1 MTSRRMTV
9 ADYVA
14 SELAAWDVACLFGVP
29 GDSII
34 PLLEA
39 VRQNRRPRFVAAR
52 HETAAAI
59 MAAAYAK
66 VSGQM
71 AACCSDAGPG
81 AVQMLSGVYDA
92 AMDRVPLLALTGG
105 LPTGKTAT
113 HWPQDANLDLVYTDA
128 TVFNHTLAA
137 AGQATRILPAAL
149 RAAWERSGPAR
160 VGLPVD
166 LQREELA
173 GAKPTG
179 KPGYLQA
186 EPTPDQRDVDAA
198 LHLLRTA
205 MKPVIL
211 AGRGARR
218 AREAVL
224 ALAEALDAPIV
235 ATLPGLGAVP
245 AEHRHYCGVLGEA
258 GTQAAADVMGAADV
272 ALVVGSTWW
281 QPAFVPRG
289 LKVIQVDTRR
299 AHLGMTFPVEVAL
312 AGPAETVIA
321 ALRDG
326 IKPQAREGWRA
337 FWERARATWH
347 AELQEADAAAQGR
360 GPGPGGRSGGWRR
373 GRGTRAGDGVH
384 PAALMTVLSGVL
396 DPEAVICVDTGQ
408 HTYWFGRY
416 FFPDRQTVLV
426 SGHWR
431 TVGFALPA
439 AIGAALAAPRRP
451 VVALAGDGGLGMSL
465 MEFTTAVR
473 ERLPIVVICCND
485 GRFAEEEELQV
496 RAGVEP
502 FGTRFVNPDFAAVA
516 EAAGAAGIRVERAE
530 DLEAALERALKVN
543 GPVLVDVRVAQVTYP
558 RPEPV
563 AQRDPWAARTETETR
578 EAATGSASDEIGR
591 YGDPRREGSPTGPAA
606 GDGGAAGEGDAGA
619 AGGREPAPRRL
630 WGRSRPRERAPEK
643 V

>member
-14 SELAAWDVACLFGVP
+14 AELAEWDIPCLFGVP

-52 HETAAAI
+52 HEGAAAI

-66 VSGQM
+66 LSGQM
-71 AACCSDAGPG
+71 VACCSDAGPG
-81 AVQMLSGVYDA
+81 AVQMLNGVYDA
-92 AMDRVPLLALTGG
+92 AMDRVPLLAITGG
-105 LPTGKTAT
+105 LPTAKTAT

-137 AGQATRILPAAL
+137 AGQATRILPTAL
-149 RAAWERSGPAR
+149 RAAWERPGPAR

-166 LQREELA
+166 LQRQELA

-179 KPGYLQA
+179 KPGYLKA
-186 EPTPDQRDVDAA
+186 EPAPDQREIDAA

-211 AGRGARR
+211 AGRGARA
-218 AREAVL
+218 AREALL

-235 ATLPGLGAVP
+235 STLPGLGAVP

-289 LKVIQVDTRR
+289 LKVIQVDIRR
-299 AHLGMTFPVEVAL
+299 AHLGMTLPVEVAL
-312 AGPAETVIA
+312 AGPAETVVS

-326 IKPQAREGWRA
+326 IKPQARESWHA

-360 GPGPGGRSGGWRR
+360 GAGP
-373 GRGTRAGDGVH
+373 GTRAGGRGGAAGRGGRAGEGVH
-384 PAALMTVLSGVL
+384 PAALMTVLSGVV
-396 DPEAVICVDTGQ
+396 DPGAVICVDTGQ

-416 FFPDRQTVLV
+416 FFPDRQMVLV

-451 VVALAGDGGLGMSL
+451 VVALAGDGGLGMTL

-502 FGTRFVNPDFAAVA
+502 FGTRFVNPDFAAFA
-516 EAAGAAGIRVERAE
+516 ETAGGVGIRVERVR
-530 DLEAALERALKVN
+530 DLEPALERALRVD

-563 AQRDPWAARTETETR
+563 AHRDPWAARTETETR
-578 EAATGSASDEIGR
+578 EAATGTASDEIGR
-591 YGDPRREGSPTGPAA
+591 YGDPRQGERTSRAPQPPAGSPPSLRWWSR
-606 GDGGAAGEGDAGA
+606 
-619 AGGREPAPRRL
+619 GRHRDRDRDRVP
-630 WGRSRPRERAPEK
+630 ER